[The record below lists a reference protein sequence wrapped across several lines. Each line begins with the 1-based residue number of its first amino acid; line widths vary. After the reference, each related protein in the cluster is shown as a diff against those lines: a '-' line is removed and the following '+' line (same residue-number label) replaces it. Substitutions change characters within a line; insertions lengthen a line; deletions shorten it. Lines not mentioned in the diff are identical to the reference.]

1 MSTFDDNLHK
11 KANAKL
17 YDYAKELRKNST
29 PTEKLLWGYLK
40 NRQTA
45 GLKFRRQHPLD
56 KFIADFYCHERK
68 LIVELDGNVH
78 DTKERKEA
86 DNGRTYELNEIGLKV
101 IRFSNEEVLADIKN
115 VLKKIIEAATSHTP
129 LPSGEGQG

>member
-17 YDYAKELRKNST
+17 YNYAKELRRNST
-29 PTEKLLWGYLK
+29 PEEKLLWGYLK
-40 NRQTA
+40 NRQAA
-45 GLKFRRQHPLD
+45 GLKFRRQHPQD

-68 LIVELDGNVH
+68 LIVEPDGTVH

-86 DNGRTYELNEIGLKV
+86 DKGRTYGLNWIGIKV
-101 IRFSNEEVLADIKN
+101 IRFSNEEVLADINN
-115 VLKKIIEAATSHTP
+115 VLIKLIEVATSNNP
-129 LPSGEGQG
+129 SPSGEGLG